1 LASITLEG
9 VTKQFPD
16 GTVAVSDLT
25 LHVDDGEFLV
35 LVGPSGCGK
44 STALRMIAG
53 LEELTAGVIRIAER
67 DVTGLPPRDRDIAM
81 VFQNYALYPHMTVF
95 DNMAFGLKLRKVP
108 KPEIRRRVETAA
120 EMLAIGE
127 LLKRKPRALSG
138 GQRQRVA
145 MGRAIV
151 REPAAFLMDEPLSN
165 LDAKLRVQMRAEIAR
180 LHQRLG
186 TTTVYVTHDQ
196 TEAITMA
203 DRVAVLRSGV
213 LQQAGPPQELYDNP
227 VNLFVAGFI
236 GSPAMNLVPARL
248 THEYG
253 RTVVAFGDHRLAV
266 PGEVVERRA
275 GAVDGAGTDVILGI
289 RPENFEDATLAREV
303 VPGATLDVTV
313 GLAEPMGA
321 ETVVHFD
328 VGAAPVQTQDAL
340 DLAAD
345 LDPGAEPGST
355 VRLLAGAEGASFTAR
370 LSPRTAAR
378 AGGHATL
385 AVDVERIYLF
395 DPATG
400 RALR

>member
-1 LASITLEG
+1 
-9 VTKQFPD
+9 
-16 GTVAVSDLT
+16 
-25 LHVDDGEFLV
+25 
-35 LVGPSGCGK
+35 
-44 STALRMIAG
+44 
-53 LEELTAGVIRIAER
+53 
-67 DVTGLPPRDRDIAM
+67 M

-108 KPEIRRRVETAA
+108 KPEIRRRVEAAA

-127 LLKRKPRALSG
+127 LLGRKPRALSG

-165 LDAKLRVQMRAEIAR
+165 LDAKLRVQMRAEIAK

-213 LQQAGPPQELYDNP
+213 LQQAGPPQELYDDP

-248 THEYG
+248 THDDG
-253 RTVVAFGDHRLAV
+253 VAVVTFGHHRLAV

-275 GAVDGAGTDVILGI
+275 GAMDATERDVILGI
-289 RPENFEDATLAREV
+289 RPEDFEDAGLARRV
-303 VPGATLDVTV
+303 GPGGTLEVTV
-313 GLAEPMGA
+313 VLAEPMGA

-355 VRLLAGAEGASFTAR
+355 VRLLTGDEGATFTAR

-378 AGGHATL
+378 AGGQATL

-395 DPATG
+395 DPTTG